1 MLDLWKMRQKTHQ
14 KQMFKYLRYV
24 LNDHFILALLFILG
38 GLALSYSNYLKALS
52 PQAEIWY
59 AKPLVLLILVISL
72 QVGRLATLLKP
83 ADIVFISPRQ
93 AEMGQYLQK
102 ALQSSLIF
110 AWVFDTL
117 VMLALTPFSL
127 VAAKLTVVQLIFLWL
142 LLLVLKYLQLERK
155 LLGLYQ
161 VQFASG
167 RWKWFLDIGFC
178 GLLLGTSLY
187 LDPLYLLLVAALL
200 TGYIDKSKKALT
212 TQAVFN
218 WEVAIET
225 ENERMLQLYRFF
237 ALFTDVPNLQ
247 VAAKRRRYLDRLLPQ
262 AKPGGS
268 FTYLYWRALVRNG
281 ETSGLVLRLTV
292 LGAVILYFITE
303 PWLAL
308 ALAVLFV
315 YLLGFQ
321 LFSLYHHYDEVV
333 FMHIYPLD
341 PGNKQKAFQ
350 KMLGQL
356 LFVIAVIFTLVSWI
370 QLQNI
375 LFSLEFLG
383 VLVLEIVLL
392 TRPYLKGRLAKRA

>member
-1 MLDLWKMRQKTHQ
+1 M
-14 KQMFKYLRYV
+14 
-24 LNDHFILALLFILG
+24 
-38 GLALSYSNYLKALS
+38 
-52 PQAEIWY
+52 
-59 AKPLVLLILVISL
+59 
-72 QVGRLATLLKP
+72 
-83 ADIVFISPRQ
+83 
-93 AEMGQYLQK
+93 
-102 ALQSSLIF
+102 
-110 AWVFDTL
+110 
-117 VMLALTPFSL
+117 
-127 VAAKLTVVQLIFLWL
+127 
-142 LLLVLKYLQLERK
+142 
-155 LLGLYQ
+155 
-161 VQFASG
+161 
-167 RWKWFLDIGFC
+167 
-178 GLLLGTSLY
+178 
-187 LDPLYLLLVAALL
+187 
-200 TGYIDKSKKALT
+200 
-212 TQAVFN
+212 
-218 WEVAIET
+218 
-225 ENERMLQLYRFF
+225 
-237 ALFTDVPNLQ
+237 Q

>member
-38 GLALSYSNYLKALS
+38 GLALSYSNYIKALPS
-52 PQAEIWY
+52 QADIWY

-72 QVGRLATLLKP
+72 QVGRLATLLKS

-102 ALQSSLIF
+102 ALQTSLVF

-117 VMLALTPFSL
+117 VMLALTPFLL

-142 LLLVLKYLQLERK
+142 LLLVLKYLQLDRQ

-161 VQFASG
+161 AQFASR
-167 RWKWFLDIGFC
+167 RWKWSLDIGFC

-187 LDPLYLLLVAALL
+187 LDPLYLLLVATFL
-200 TGYIDKSKKALT
+200 TGYVDKSKRALT

-218 WEVAIET
+218 WEAAIRT
-225 ENERMLQLYRFF
+225 ENARMLQLYRFF

-247 VAAKRRRYLDRLLPQ
+247 VAAKRRRYLDHLLPQ
-262 AKPGGS
+262 AKPDGS
-268 FTYLYWRALVRNG
+268 FIYLYWRALVRNG

-308 ALAVLFV
+308 ALAVLFI

-341 PGNKQKAFQ
+341 LEDKQRAFR
-350 KMLGQL
+350 KMLEQL
-356 LFVIAVIFTLVSWI
+356 LFAIAVIFTLVSWI
-370 QLQNI
+370 QLQNS

-383 VLVLEIVLL
+383 VLVLVIVLL
-392 TRPYLKGRLAKRA
+392 TRPYLKGRLTKRA